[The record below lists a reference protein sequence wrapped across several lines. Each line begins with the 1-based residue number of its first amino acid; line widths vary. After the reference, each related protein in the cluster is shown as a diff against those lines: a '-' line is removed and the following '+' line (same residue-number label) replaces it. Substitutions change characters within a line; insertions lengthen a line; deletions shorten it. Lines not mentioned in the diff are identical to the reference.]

1 MSSLNTSLTMA
12 TQSLLAQELELQV
25 TNNNIANA
33 NTAGYT
39 RETVSLTE
47 ADPIQSGSISIGNG
61 VNVQG
66 IQAVRDELLTLRIH
80 QQTSQQSSA
89 DAQVN
94 ALTQIQTLFPSTGS
108 SLASSLS
115 FFFTSMSALSSNPM
129 STPNRQIAISSAQT
143 LVQQFNNLSSSMTAL
158 GSSLD
163 TTLRTDVV
171 QINRLSQQAAGLNQQ
186 LVQQQAAGQGTG
198 PISDQLNQ
206 VEVQLAKLT
215 NLSVTHTKQGDS
227 LTTGSGTALVL
238 GDQSYSLGTAT
249 DAGGRL
255 QVVNSYGTNLT
266 STISGGDLGG
276 TLQVRDT
283 DIPALGN
290 ALDTLASQF
299 ANAFNTAQALGYD
312 GNGAAGKAI
321 FNLPS
326 TVSGSAALISLATT
340 DPLAIAASSDGSSG
354 SNGNVANLTALERST
369 LPSGQSVTTMSSNLV
384 YQIGNLTAKSIA
396 QSSSIKLSLTALTNQ
411 QGSISGVSIDE
422 ESANLIR
429 FQQAYQAAAKVVSTI
444 QTLFDTTIRMIS

>member
-206 VEVQLAKLT
+206 VEVQLAMLT

-312 GNGAAGKAI
+312 GNGAAGKAM
-321 FNLPS
+321 FSLPS
-326 TVSGSAALISLATT
+326 TVSGSAALIALATT
-340 DPLAIAASSDGSSG
+340 DLGDRRQFGWVI
-354 SNGNVANLTALERST
+354 RQQWQC
-369 LPSGQSVTTMSSNLV
+369 GQLDCS
-384 YQIGNLTAKSIA
+384 
-396 QSSSIKLSLTALTNQ
+396 
-411 QGSISGVSIDE
+411 
-422 ESANLIR
+422 
-429 FQQAYQAAAKVVSTI
+429 
-444 QTLFDTTIRMIS
+444 